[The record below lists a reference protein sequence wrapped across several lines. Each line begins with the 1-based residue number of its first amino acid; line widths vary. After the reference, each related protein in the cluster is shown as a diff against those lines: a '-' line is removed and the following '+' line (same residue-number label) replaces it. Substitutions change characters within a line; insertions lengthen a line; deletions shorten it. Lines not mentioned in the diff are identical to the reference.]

1 MRSVSAASST
11 PRGRGR
17 TTAKRRSVPVR
28 VAQDRPAFG
37 KRKKFRTDPI
47 SRLLRATAR
56 ALNPRRPAFI
66 VTVLVALSAGIAI
79 LIAGGYVH
87 RALTAVNG
95 GLSTVAADAGFE
107 ISAIQFTGNRY
118 TQPSEISDKLQF
130 KPGDSIFAADPQ
142 EARQRLEEL
151 PWVRDADISLRYPD
165 TVFVHLTEKVPFALW
180 QSEQGLYAVDRSGHP
195 ITKVDAARF
204 KHLPLFFGD
213 PPDGAADLVEAIG
226 AHRAVAARVKAMQ
239 RVSNRRWNL
248 ILDDGVL
255 VKLPEEGWAKELG
268 TLERLIVDNAVL
280 ERDIAEID
288 LRLHDNYFFTLRH
301 QAPARKTSRGEPT

>member
-1 MRSVSAASST
+1 MRSVSAASSN
-11 PRGRGR
+11 PRTRGR
-17 TTAKRRSVPVR
+17 TTANRRSAPVR
-28 VAQDRPAFG
+28 GASDRPVFG

-47 SRLLRATAR
+47 SRLFRATAH

-66 VTVLVALSAGIAI
+66 VTMLAALVAAI
-79 LIAGGYVH
+79 VLLFAGGYVH
-87 RALTAVNG
+87 RAMASVNG
-95 GLSTVAADAGFE
+95 GLSVIAADAGFE

-142 EARQRLEEL
+142 EARQRLQEL
-151 PWVRDADISLRYPD
+151 PWVRDADISVRYPD

-180 QSEQGLYAVDRSGHP
+180 QSAQGLYAVDRSGHP
-195 ITKVDAARF
+195 ITQVDAAKF

-213 PPDGAADLVEAIG
+213 APAGASDLVEAIG
-226 AHRAVAARVKAMQ
+226 AHRAVASRVKAMQ

-268 TLERLIVDNAVL
+268 TLERLIVDNGVL

-288 LRLHDNYFFTLRH
+288 LRSHDNYFFTLRH
-301 QAPARKTSRGEPT
+301 PAPSRKTSRGEPT